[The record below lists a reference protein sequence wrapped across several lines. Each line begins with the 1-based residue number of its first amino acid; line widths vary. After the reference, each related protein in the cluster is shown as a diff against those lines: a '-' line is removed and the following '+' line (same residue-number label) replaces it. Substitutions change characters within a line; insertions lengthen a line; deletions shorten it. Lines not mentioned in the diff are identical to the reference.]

1 MGIIKD
7 KVYYSLVR
15 KNADVRYEYER
26 YVMENIKEH
35 YENHFKH
42 WKILFK
48 LKWHYQV
55 KKCKEHML
63 YFDEIP
69 SGNVVQIEKNEPTE
83 KCNIKKSESNNHLLK
98 TKETLCE
105 ETKIIEKILYYEND
119 DKRESVNRF
128 VTSLVDYDVVS
139 FDIFDTLI
147 YRKVEKPNDIFHL
160 MSAEMGINDFADIR
174 KKAENFARNA
184 KERKEGTREVVLK
197 DIYDILEERF
207 DINPL
212 WMDREIEIEINMSM
226 PNQYMLQIYELLL
239 KFGKTI
245 VFTTDMYLPL
255 DVIEKLVKKNGYTEY
270 DHIFLSNE
278 YGLRKGDG
286 TLQQILIDT
295 YPTKKIVHVGDNYDA
310 DVKKSIEAG
319 IDAIYNPDSHFVY
332 REPELENIA
341 ASFYRAVIQTNMNNG
356 LWEKDIYYSHGYRV
370 GGILAV
376 GYCKF
381 LNEIVK
387 KKNIDKILFCARDCD
402 IIYKIYEQFYKIIDA
417 EYINISR
424 YAIFNITSE
433 HYLYDLSNRYI
444 MRYVKLYRSNKTME
458 RILSETGYGY
468 LIDELEKYNIDRY
481 QFPAAINDDNRIQE
495 FIYKCS
501 SIIYEHN
508 RESREAAVKYFSDII
523 GTAQNILVVDIG
535 WSGTCITALKYFI
548 EKNISGFDGNIYGA
562 LLATNRN
569 ELIKNSVQFDEIEG
583 YLNTPFTNMDITRH
597 IFPGPPRSRNVAE
610 MDKLHMPFEY
620 LFTSVQSSL
629 LKYRFEE
636 DGSVG
641 FVYSENVIP
650 NIDQIENMQKGMMDF
665 AKTYEEY
672 SAECKINFQIPS
684 YTAFL
689 PLKES
694 ISHERYSYEVYK
706 DFLYD
711 AMSPTETS
719 DRVPVFSE
727 LFHEK
732 YDKKN
737 NIIDE
742 NTNGK
747 KILFIS
753 PEMIYSG
760 APRSLLRMCCV
771 AKNLGYSVTV
781 WSAKNGP
788 FVVEYEKEEIGV
800 EIVPEV
806 EIWEKNRISQIDEY
820 DLAVCN
826 TVMTSE
832 YVSACCRRI
841 PTVWYIREAT
851 NIPDFIRNN
860 PERAYM
866 IKHSPDIYVVS
877 DYAAEALSVFADEPI
892 HVAHNCVEDEVD
904 MALPYVPGSGE
915 KVKFVQFG
923 TMEYR
928 KGYDVLLAAYRAMP
942 EEYREKSEIYFA
954 GGFINSGTP
963 FCSYLFRE
971 MQKVE
976 GIHYLGLIQGEENKI
991 KTLSQMD
998 VVVVASRDESCS
1010 LVALEGAMLSKP
1022 LIVTENV
1029 GAKYMV
1035 SEDNGYIV
1043 ETGDVE
1049 SLKCAMMDMI
1059 DKQSMLQKMGE
1070 ASRIAYDEL
1079 AGMDA
1084 YTKSMRKL
1092 YALTETKNSDEFIE
1106 RRNHNREIFSKE
1118 YRMAHPVEK
1127 IKTKEELAELNDT
1140 AIVSLTS
1147 HPGRID
1153 VVEKTISTLINQT
1166 VRPKK
1171 ILLWLSEDEFPNKNK
1186 DLPRPLII
1194 SQNMCEFFEIKW
1206 VKDDLKPHKKYFY
1219 AMKEYKDDPVII
1231 VDDDVYYDEHLVE
1244 CLLGSY
1250 NKFPNCVS
1258 AMRTNLIGFRR
1269 DGSIMDY
1276 EGWTMGYRVL
1286 QDTPSTQLIPTG
1298 VGGVLYPPCSLPKEA
1313 FNVEAIKENCLFC
1326 DDLWLKLWACHA
1338 GLKTVMPEHF
1348 CVERLIEGSQ
1358 DVALWKMNVRQGNN
1372 NDESLAKIMYY
1383 YEKQTG
1389 NLECLMNWIRK
1400 DRFC

>member
-1 MGIIKD
+1 MRKIKD
-7 KVYYSLVR
+7 RIYNWLVR
-15 KNADVRYEYER
+15 RNPDVQYEYER

-35 YENHFKH
+35 YESHSKH
-42 WKILFK
+42 WKILLK

-55 KKCKEHML
+55 KKNTGRMIF
-63 YFDEIP
+63 FDEAAKGKIV
-69 SGNVVQIEKNEPTE
+69 NVKSTVEKKSRVSSEKEEKNSDV
-83 KCNIKKSESNNHLLK
+83 KSVS
-98 TKETLCE
+98 KE
-105 ETKIIEKILYYEND
+105 EKIFYYEND
-119 DKRESVNRF
+119 FKRESVNKF
-128 VTSLVDYDVVS
+128 VAAIVDYDVIS

-147 YRKVEKPNDIFHL
+147 YRKIEKPNDIFNI
-160 MSAEMGINDFADIR
+160 MSAEMSMNDFVDIR
-174 KKAENFARNA
+174 KKAENMARNLRE
-184 KERKEGTREVVLK
+184 KKDGTREVVLC
-197 DIYDILEERF
+197 DIYDVLEKRF
-207 DINPL
+207 NVSRK
-212 WMDREIEIEINMSM
+212 WMQREIELEINMSM
-226 PNQYMLQIYELLL
+226 ANEYMLQVYQMLL
-239 KFGKTI
+239 KFEKTI

-255 DVIEKLVKKNGYTEY
+255 EIIKIMVEKNGYTAY
-270 DHIFLSNE
+270 DQIILSNE

-286 TLQQILIDT
+286 TLQKVLIEK
-295 YPTKKIVHVGDNYDA
+295 YPDKRIVHVGDNYAA
-310 DVKKSIEAG
+310 DVEKSIEAG
-319 IDAIYNPDSHFVY
+319 LDAVHNPDSHFEY

-356 LWEKDIYYSHGYRV
+356 IWDKNIYYSHGYRV

-381 LNEIVK
+381 LNQIVK
-387 KKNIDKILFCARDCD
+387 RRNIDKILFCSRDCD
-402 IIYKIYEQFYKIIDA
+402 VIYKIYDQLYKTTDA

-433 HYLYDLSNRYI
+433 HYSYDLSNRYI
-444 MRYVKLYRSNKTME
+444 MRYVKMYRSNKTME
-458 RILSETGYGY
+458 TILNESGYGY
-468 LIDELEKYNIDRY
+468 LVDELEKYNIDRY
-481 QFPAAINDDNRIQE
+481 QFPAAINDDDRIQE
-495 FIYKCS
+495 FIYKCN
-501 SIIYEHN
+501 SIIFEHN
-508 RESREAAVKYFSDII
+508 RESREAASKYFSDVI
-523 GTAQNILVVDIG
+523 GTAKNVLIVDIG
-535 WSGTCITALKYFI
+535 WSGTCITALKYFV
-548 EKNISGFDGNIYGA
+548 EKNIAGFDGKIYGA
-562 LLATNRN
+562 LMATNRN
-569 ELIKNSVQFDEIEG
+569 GLIKNSVQSDEIEG

-597 IFPGPPRSRNVAE
+597 IFPGPPRSRNVTE

-629 LKYRFEE
+629 LEYKFKE

-641 FVYSENVIP
+641 FVYSKNIVPNVE
-650 NIDQIENMQKGMMDF
+650 QIEYMQKGMMDF

-672 SAECKINFQIPS
+672 SMESKISFQIPP

-689 PLKES
+689 PIRES

-711 AMSPTETS
+711 AMSPINTS
-719 DRVPVFSE
+719 DRIPVFAE
-727 LFHEK
+727 LFNGK
-732 YDKKN
+732 YDKKAG
-737 NIIDE
+737 II
-742 NTNGK
+742 NQGMGGK

-753 PEMIYSG
+753 PEMTYTG
-760 APRSLLRMCCV
+760 TPRSLLRMCRV

-788 FVVEYEKEEIGV
+788 FVTEYEKEGILV
-800 EIVPEV
+800 EIVPEG
-806 EIWEKNRISQIDEY
+806 EIWQKNRLNQIDEH

-826 TVMTSE
+826 TVVTSE
-832 YVSACCRRI
+832 YVSACCRRV

-851 NIPDFIRNN
+851 NIPNFIRNN

-892 HVAHNCVEDEVD
+892 HVVHNCVEDEVE

-928 KGYDVLLAAYRAMP
+928 KGYDVLLAAYKAMP
-942 EEYREKSEIYFA
+942 KEYREKSELYFA

-971 MQKVE
+971 MQNVE
-976 GIHYLGLIQGEENKI
+976 GVHYLGLIQGEENKI
-991 KTLSQMD
+991 RTLSQMD

-1043 ETGDVE
+1043 ETGDSE
-1049 SLKCAMMDMI
+1049 NLKCAMIDMI
-1059 DKQSMLQKMGE
+1059 DKQSMIQHMGE
-1070 ASRIAYDEL
+1070 VSRTAYDEL

-1084 YTKSMRKL
+1084 YTRSMREL
-1092 YALTETKNSDEFIE
+1092 YALTETKNSEEFIE

-1118 YRMAHPVEK
+1118 YRMAHPVES
-1127 IKTKEELAELNDT
+1127 IKTAEELAELDDM

-1147 HPGRID
+1147 HPGRINI
-1153 VVEKTISTLINQT
+1153 VEKTISTLINQT
-1166 VRPKK
+1166 VRPRK
-1171 ILLWLSEDEFPNKNK
+1171 IILWLSEEEFPNKNK
-1186 DLPRPLII
+1186 DLPRPLIV
-1194 SQNMCEFFEIKW
+1194 SQNICEFFEIRW
-1206 VKDDLKPHKKYFY
+1206 VKDDLKPHKKYLY
-1219 AMKEYKDDPVII
+1219 AMQEYKEAPIII

-1244 CLLGSY
+1244 YLLDSY
-1250 NKFPNCVS
+1250 KKFPDCVS
-1258 AMRTNLIGFRR
+1258 AMRTNLIGFKR

-1286 QDTPSTQLIPTG
+1286 QDTPSTQLVPTG
-1298 VGGVLYPPCSLPKEA
+1298 VGGVLYPPCSLPDEV
-1313 FNVEAIKENCLFC
+1313 FEVEAIKENCLFC

-1338 GLKTVMPEHF
+1338 GMKTVMPEHF

-1372 NDESLAKIMYY
+1372 NDESFAKILKY
-1383 YEKQTG
+1383 YEAKTG
-1389 NLECLMNWIRK
+1389 NLDCLMSWIRK

>member
-1 MGIIKD
+1 MRKIKD
-7 KVYYSLVR
+7 RIYNWLVR
-15 KNADVRYEYER
+15 RNPDVQYEYER

-35 YENHFKH
+35 YESHSKH
-42 WKILFK
+42 WKILLK

-55 KKCKEHML
+55 KKNTGRMIF
-63 YFDEIP
+63 FDEAAKGKIV
-69 SGNVVQIEKNEPTE
+69 NVKPTVEKKSRVSSEKEEKNSDV
-83 KCNIKKSESNNHLLK
+83 KNVS
-98 TKETLCE
+98 KE
-105 ETKIIEKILYYEND
+105 EKILYYEND
-119 DKRESVNRF
+119 FKRESVNKF
-128 VTSLVDYDVVS
+128 VAAIVDYDVIS

-147 YRKVEKPNDIFHL
+147 YRKVEKPNDIFNI
-160 MSAEMGINDFADIR
+160 MSAEMNMNDFVDIR
-174 KKAENFARNA
+174 KKAENMARNL
-184 KERKEGTREVVLK
+184 KEKKDGNREVVLGE
-197 DIYDILEERF
+197 IYDVLEKRF
-207 DINPL
+207 NVSRK
-212 WMDREIEIEINMSM
+212 WMQREIELEINMSM
-226 PNQYMLQIYELLL
+226 ANEYMLQVYQMLL
-239 KFGKTI
+239 KFEKTI

-255 DVIEKLVKKNGYTEY
+255 DIIKMMVEKNGYTAY
-270 DHIFLSNE
+270 DQIILSNE

-286 TLQQILIDT
+286 TLQKVLIEK
-295 YPTKKIVHVGDNYDA
+295 YPDKRIVHVGDNYAA
-310 DVKKSIEAG
+310 DIEKSIEAG
-319 IDAIYNPDSHFVY
+319 LDAVHNPDSHFEY

-356 LWEKDIYYSHGYRV
+356 LWDKNIYYSHGYRV
-370 GGILAV
+370 GGVLAV

-381 LNEIVK
+381 LNQIVK
-387 KKNIDKILFCARDCD
+387 RRNIDKILFCSRDCD
-402 IIYKIYEQFYKIIDA
+402 VIYKIYDQLYKTTDA

-444 MRYVKLYRSNKTME
+444 MRYVKMYRSNKTME
-458 RILSETGYGY
+458 TILNESGYGY
-468 LIDELEKYNIDRY
+468 LVDELEKYNIDRY
-481 QFPAAINDDNRIQE
+481 QFPAAINDDDRIQE
-495 FIYKCS
+495 FIYKCN
-501 SIIYEHN
+501 SIIFEHN
-508 RESREAAVKYFSDII
+508 RESREAASKYFSDVI
-523 GTAQNILVVDIG
+523 GTAKNVLIVDIG
-535 WSGTCITALKYFI
+535 WSGTCITALKYFV
-548 EKNISGFDGNIYGA
+548 EKNISGFDGKIYGA
-562 LLATNRN
+562 LMATNRN
-569 ELIKNSVQFDEIEG
+569 GLIKNSVQSDEIEG

-597 IFPGPPRSRNVAE
+597 IFPGPPRSRNVTE

-629 LKYRFEE
+629 LKYKFKE

-641 FVYSENVIP
+641 FVYSKNIVPNVE
-650 NIDQIENMQKGMMDF
+650 QIEFMQKGMMDF

-672 SAECKINFQIPS
+672 SMESKISFQIPP

-689 PLKES
+689 PIRES

-711 AMSPTETS
+711 AMSPIKTS
-719 DRVPVFSE
+719 ERIPVFAE
-727 LFHEK
+727 LFNGK
-732 YDKKN
+732 YDKKAG
-737 NIIDE
+737 II
-742 NTNGK
+742 NQGMGGK

-753 PEMIYSG
+753 PEMTYTG
-760 APRSLLRMCCV
+760 TPRSLLRMCRV

-788 FVVEYEKEEIGV
+788 FVTEYEKEGILV
-800 EIVPEV
+800 EIVPEG
-806 EIWEKNRISQIDEY
+806 EIWQKNRLNQIDEH

-826 TVMTSE
+826 TVVTSE

-851 NIPDFIRNN
+851 NIPNFIRNN

-892 HVAHNCVEDEVD
+892 HVVHNCVEDEAE

-928 KGYDVLLAAYRAMP
+928 KGYDVLLAAYKAMP
-942 EEYREKSEIYFA
+942 KEYREKSELYFA

-971 MQKVE
+971 MQNVE
-976 GIHYLGLIQGEENKI
+976 GAHYLGLIQGEENKI
-991 KTLSQMD
+991 RTLSQMD

-1043 ETGDVE
+1043 ETGNSE
-1049 SLKCAMMDMI
+1049 NLKCAMMDMI
-1059 DKQSMLQKMGE
+1059 DKQSMLQQMGNV
-1070 ASRIAYDEL
+1070 SRTAYDEL

-1084 YTKSMRKL
+1084 YTRSMREL
-1092 YALTETKNSDEFIE
+1092 YALTETKNSEEFIE

-1118 YRMAHPVEK
+1118 YRMAHPVES
-1127 IKTKEELAELNDT
+1127 IKTAEELAELDDM

-1147 HPGRID
+1147 HPGRINI
-1153 VVEKTISTLINQT
+1153 VEKTISTLINQT
-1166 VRPKK
+1166 VRPRK
-1171 ILLWLSEDEFPNKNK
+1171 IILWLSEEEFPNRNK
-1186 DLPRPLII
+1186 DLPRPLIV
-1194 SQNMCEFFEIKW
+1194 SQNICDFFEIRW
-1206 VKDDLKPHKKYFY
+1206 VKDDLKPHKKYLY
-1219 AMKEYKDDPVII
+1219 AMQEYREAPIII

-1244 CLLGSY
+1244 YLLDSY
-1250 NKFPNCVS
+1250 RKFPDCVS
-1258 AMRTNLIGFRR
+1258 AMRTNLIGFKR

-1286 QDTPSTQLIPTG
+1286 QDTPSTQLVPTG
-1298 VGGVLYPPCSLPKEA
+1298 VGGVLYPPCSLPDEV
-1313 FNVEAIKENCLFC
+1313 FEVEAIKENCLFC
-1326 DDLWLKLWACHA
+1326 DDLWLKLWSCHA
-1338 GLKTVMPEHF
+1338 GMKTVMPEHF

-1372 NDESLAKIMYY
+1372 NDESFAKILKY
-1383 YEKQTG
+1383 YEAKTG
-1389 NLECLMNWIRK
+1389 NLDCLMSWIRK